1 MPKMIYIDTEVDS
14 VEAVGSP
21 DRRMLEDTLVGWNL
35 VRAMRSNAVAIV
47 NQGQAAYKPGEVL

>member
-1 MPKMIYIDTEVDS
+1 MIYIDTEVDS